1 MPRKPT
7 RVLAVGDAIVD
18 IVSPPI
24 PALPSGDAQAQVSAF
39 SSLPGGN
46 ATNFALQMA
55 SLGIRTHLVASVG
68 KDPHADFLRRAYQEH
83 GVDAHLRV
91 DPKRATGSTV
101 ALTWLDGRR
110 SLLTALGANAALR
123 EADVPAG
130 LLASATHVHRA
141 GFWWATGLMGA
152 PTARILRRA
161 QRAGVSTSLDISTDP
176 EGWPRPRVEAV
187 RSCLPHVDT
196 FFGNAVEICAVAGT
210 RNPIRAAERILE
222 QGTKEVVLHQAG
234 EGATWFREGQLE
246 SAPAFRVPIDN
257 PTGCGDV
264 FNAGYLFAK
273 LSGGTPDEALGLGNA
288 CAALHLQDRTVPYP
302 DLRRLRRFLRVGRP

>member
-273 LSGGTPDEALGLGNA
+273 LSGGMPDEALGLGNA